1 VSGET
6 PSSQEIWRNSPSFKI
21 KSAINQNKT
30 ISQIEQRQEL
40 LTEQVDSIR
49 DKNTSSR
56 NQKRKTAR
64 ESEGSTKRKQMQ
76 DIQDKVYIS
85 DANAILLINADI
97 AKLELDHSIPIQ
109 FPPIIDNA
117 QECYNNT
124 VELLTADSLFIKTI
138 CGCCSLPVPC
148 TSKPEV
154 TISEVNVK
162 SIPNLNLLANNID
175 PSHPHYDKCTFE
187 YPTVLPAGHLNGYMI
202 DEAGLINK
210 DNATFIQL
218 CSICNE
224 YLGKKK
230 TPPYALANQFY
241 LGKPPSS
248 INPVTNVLEPLPELT
263 WIEKK
268 CLSRGQ

>member
-1 VSGET
+1 LSGDT
-6 PSSQEIWRNSPSFKI
+6 STSQEVWRNSPTIRSQNT
-21 KSAINQNKT
+21 ANQDNT
-30 ISQIEQRQEL
+30 SSRFEQRQEL
-40 LTEQVDSIR
+40 STEQVDIIQ
-49 DKNTSSR
+49 NAYTTSR

-64 ESEGSTKRKQMQ
+64 ISEGATKRKQMQ
-76 DIQDKVYIS
+76 DIQDKEYIS
-85 DANAILLINADI
+85 DANAILLIKADI

-175 PSHPHYDKCTFE
+175 PIHPHYDKCTFE

-241 LGKPPSS
+241 LGTPPSC